1 MSHDAPVTSAAPAA
15 PDPHESH
22 APTIG
27 PAAAPAIG
35 PDPSGSTEVIS
46 GCGIDAETLRR
57 LLPFVRESVI
67 LLDEHWEVVGNLSAP
82 QGLLG
87 WGDPIGNHAL
97 AHIHPD
103 DVINFVDKGQNLVS
117 TDPGWIGAAQVR
129 LQRVDGSYGRYEIT
143 MENRLHEPEYQG
155 WVVATRELVDTAVT
169 APELLGTGFAVPLLE
184 ALPHGVLV
192 FAGGKILFSN
202 ATASTTLGVAPHD
215 LAVHG
220 VAPVVDEGSERAL
233 RDALRRRARE
243 PGREVVL
250 LRERKGSRRFEVTL
264 TSERPEEGMT
274 PGRVLLVIGLVEDV
288 THEVSRQEELE
299 RRAHRD
305 HLTGLHNRAWLLDE
319 LNSVLAPGR
328 GDVAI
333 AYLDLCGFKLVN
345 DTLGH
350 RAGDRVLAAIGA
362 GLAAD
367 FGDHAVA
374 RVGGD
379 EFVVLAA
386 GALDGAGALAELR
399 DAVAA
404 TVRRVPEAQQHEV
417 TGNVGAV
424 GAEPGDGPWSLLER
438 ADLAMYEDKRAD
450 DRHRRHAG
458 PA

>member
-1 MSHDAPVTSAAPAA
+1 
-15 PDPHESH
+15 
-22 APTIG
+22 
-27 PAAAPAIG
+27 
-35 PDPSGSTEVIS
+35 
-46 GCGIDAETLRR
+46 
-57 LLPFVRESVI
+57 
-67 LLDEHWEVVGNLSAP
+67 
-82 QGLLG
+82 
-87 WGDPIGNHAL
+87 
-97 AHIHPD
+97 
-103 DVINFVDKGQNLVS
+103 
-117 TDPGWIGAAQVR
+117 
-129 LQRVDGSYGRYEIT
+129 
-143 MENRLHEPEYQG
+143 
-155 WVVATRELVDTAVT
+155 
-169 APELLGTGFAVPLLE
+169 
-184 ALPHGVLV
+184 
-192 FAGGKILFSN
+192 
-202 ATASTTLGVAPHD
+202 
-215 LAVHG
+215 
-220 VAPVVDEGSERAL
+220 
-233 RDALRRRARE
+233 
-243 PGREVVL
+243 
-250 LRERKGSRRFEVTL
+250 
-264 TSERPEEGMT
+264 
-274 PGRVLLVIGLVEDV
+274 VLLVIGLVEDV